1 MKKYDLTDFF
11 IIFSINWRRKKS
23 PMYFQFD
30 VFFQNVADL
39 SLPSESIRK
48 PYGGLR
54 THVSD
59 WSLKSYKQEQKV
71 SSAICFLQL
80 FNITTKT

>member
-11 IIFSINWRRKKS
+11 IMFSINWRRKKT

-30 VFFQNVADL
+30 VFFQNVADPT
-39 SLPSESIRK
+39 LPSERTRK

-54 THVSD
+54 SHVSD

-71 SSAICFLQL
+71 SSATCFLQ
-80 FNITTKT
+80 